1 MLQVDAEWEVVEDT
15 PVGLAVVPYLTTTAA
30 ASVADLPWKPEDA
43 KQAVRS
49 FMASP
54 TDSNMTGLDDFNEK
68 TAGPGQPATPAT
80 RQRVAWPPAREEEV
94 FEEDPRQTGRP
105 NLSLAREIV
114 CVPGRVLI

>member
-15 PVGLAVVPYLTTTAA
+15 PVGLAVVPYLTTTEA

-54 TDSNMTGLDDFNEK
+54 TDSNMTALEDFYEK
-68 TAGPGQPATPAT
+68 TAGPGQPETPAT
-80 RQRVAWPPAREEEV
+80 RQRVAWPPPRESDV
-94 FEEDPRQTGRP
+94 FEEELRPTGRP
-105 NLSLAREIV
+105 NL
-114 CVPGRVLI
+114 